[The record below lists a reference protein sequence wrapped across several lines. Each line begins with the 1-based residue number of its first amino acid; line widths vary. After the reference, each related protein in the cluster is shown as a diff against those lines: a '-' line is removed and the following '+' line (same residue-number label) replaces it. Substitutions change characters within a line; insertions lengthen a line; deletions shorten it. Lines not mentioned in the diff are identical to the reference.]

1 MNLTKKQQAK
11 KKKKVCLSKDSINVD
26 SGMECDSFLDV
37 IAKLTPSFHVIYC

>member
-1 MNLTKKQQAK
+1 MNLTKKQQA

-26 SGMECDSFLDV
+26 SGMECNSFLDV